1 MEWPKVYIVVL
12 NWNGWEDTIECLAS
26 LLKLNYSN
34 FQIVVIDN
42 GSTDESVE
50 KIKAWIAG
58 KNIVLIETKQNL
70 GYAGGNNIGLRY
82 AIDQGDFGYAWIL
95 NNDTTVDPKALG
107 HMVERMKGD
116 SKIGICGS
124 VILDYDER
132 TKISGLIG
140 SYDRWLGQAFCRR
153 MNDVY
158 DLKNIKEYKK
168 LERKMDYVPGAS
180 MLVSKEFLNDIGLMC
195 EDYFLF
201 FEEID
206 WATRAKKKYTLALA
220 LESIVYHKSSVSI
233 KKKEQEMSAQKKG
246 FNLMHDRYVTRN
258 RLLFTA
264 KFFPYALPLVYIS
277 ILGYLLDRL
286 RIGAWDSVQIIRE
299 EVHKHFASLL
309 AGKKTGE
316 KI

>member
-1 MEWPKVYIVVL
+1 MPKVYIIVL
-12 NWNGWEDTIECLAS
+12 NWNGWEDTIECLSS
-26 LLKLNYSN
+26 LLKLNYAN
-34 FQIVVIDN
+34 FQIVVVDN

-50 KIKAWIAG
+50 KIKDWIAG
-58 KNIVLIETKQNL
+58 KKIELIETKQNL
-70 GYAGGNNIGLRY
+70 GFAGGNNIGLRY

-95 NNDTTVDPKALG
+95 NNDTTVDPESLKYL
-107 HMVERMKGD
+107 VERMARD
-116 SKIGICGS
+116 PKIGICGS

-153 MNDVY
+153 MNNVY
-158 DLKNIKEYKK
+158 DLKNIEEYKK

-220 LESIVYHKSSVSI
+220 FESIVYHKSSVSI
-233 KKKEQEMSAQKKG
+233 KKKEQEMSSQKKG
-246 FNLMHDRYVTRN
+246 FNLIHDRYVTRN

-264 KFFPYALPLVYIS
+264 KFFPYALPLVYLS
-277 ILGYLLDRL
+277 IFGYLLDRL
-286 RIGAWDSVQIIRE
+286 RIGAWDNVRIIRKE
-299 EVHKHFASLL
+299 LSKHFASLL
-309 AGKKTGE
+309 ANKKTGV
-316 KI
+316 KK